1 MQTQVDHATRDED
14 DLRSGLEYWF
24 THHGVP
30 HFDGH
35 YTGGTPRAHVLICL
49 ATIVALE
56 VGVISSRELSP
67 RLFAFLLV
75 AVPLIVLFLEPMFSG
90 ARERAR
96 WRWLIPAALLLPGA
110 LLLPF
115 RHVDAGLLDPDPWID
130 FALLLGALV
139 ACIVA
144 AERVAVPRPSWHY
157 RGILVLLFAA
167 NVWCILDGGVVEPL
181 SHQFDRVL
189 EGAAPGL
196 TPIPPATPALLGVLA
211 ALFLILRTQTPED
224 DCGAEPQGYAAAM
237 VAPLIVLFGIEN
249 TYVARLHGGGWEVPI
264 AVLAML
270 FIVARGPRLSRALSQ
285 NLNGERIQLR
295 RPRGLEPS
303 SQRWFVLCAAG
314 ALLAYPVWVAV
325 SDVRDGEHTVGAPL
339 WAFAVTLLSNMAL
352 LAIGWAMLALGVHTI
367 VKWALPEIW
376 RRKWDLLGGVVKG
389 LPLLLVFS
397 VFLLQTAEVWQV
409 VVTMSDGELILMTAM
424 PFALAI
430 ALMVIM
436 TGMEVADASD
446 LKSWDDVSDAT
457 ESYLED
463 ADESFRSL
471 IDESVRNASRRRAEY
486 QLDKPCRGERLNAR
500 FVALVYQSAL
510 FVPIA
515 VASTL
520 AFLVI
525 GHLTVSAEVAGE
537 WIYGDTTSAA
547 TSAVLARDAAAAD
560 PWPKVAVLLGG
571 FSTLYLVAN
580 LFESRDEK
588 NNFFKVLR
596 TGLRTRFAVRAVYR
610 TLYPPDRE
618 PPPQLGPP
626 GPGRNP
632 VDGALSVPVALM
644 QSRSVRRA
652 VAPRRQIQKTPNG

>member
-1 MQTQVDHATRDED
+1 MQTLVNDTTHDQD
-14 DLRSGLEYWF
+14 DLRCGLEDWF

-56 VGVISSRELSP
+56 VGVTSSRELSP
-67 RLFAFLLV
+67 RLFGFLLV
-75 AVPLIVLFLEPMFSG
+75 AVPLIVLFLEPMFSS

-96 WRWLIPAALLLPGA
+96 WRWLILAALLLPGA

-157 RGILVLLFAA
+157 RGILVVLLAA

-181 SHQFDRVL
+181 SHRFD
-189 EGAAPGL
+189 
-196 TPIPPATPALLGVLA
+196 
-211 ALFLILRTQTPED
+211 ALFLLLRTQTPED
-224 DCGAEPQGYAAAM
+224 GCRAEPHGYAAAM
-237 VAPLIVLFGIEN
+237 VAPLIVLFRIEN

-264 AVLAML
+264 AVLAL
-270 FIVARGPRLSRALSQ
+270 LVIVALGPRLSRSLSQ
-285 NLNGERIQLR
+285 NPYGERIQLR
-295 RPRGLEPS
+295 RPRGLERS

-325 SDVRDGEHTVGAPL
+325 SDVRAGGHTLTEPFR
-339 WAFAVTLLSNMAL
+339 AFVVTALSNLAL
-352 LAIGWAMLALGVHTI
+352 LLIGWAMLALGVHTI

-376 RRKWDLLGGVVKG
+376 RRRWDLLGGVVKG

-397 VFLLQTAEVWQV
+397 VFLPQTAEVWQV
-409 VVTMSDGELILMTAM
+409 VVTMSDAELIVMTAM

-436 TGMEVADASD
+436 TGKEVADAAD
-446 LKSWDDVSDAT
+446 LKSWDAVSDAT
-457 ESYLED
+457 ESYLDD
-463 ADESFRSL
+463 ADEQFGSL
-471 IDESVRNASRRRAEY
+471 IDESLRQASRRRAEY
-486 QLDKPCRGERLNAR
+486 QPDEPCLGERLNAR
-500 FVALVYQSAL
+500 FVAFVYQAAL
-510 FVPIA
+510 FVPIV

-525 GHLTVSAEVAGE
+525 GHLTVSAELAGE
-537 WIYGDTTSAA
+537 WIYGDTTSGNECGAGPQRHCRQSVAQGGGAA
-547 TSAVLARDAAAAD
+547 RRVLGAVPGGEPVR
-560 PWPKVAVLLGG
+560 VAGRQEQLLQGPAHRNAEPLCGPRRLPHPVL
-571 FSTLYLVAN
+571 S
-580 LFESRDEK
+580 K
-588 NNFFKVLR
+588 LR
-596 TGLRTRFAVRAVYR
+596 TAPAARPRRSGT
-610 TLYPPDRE
+610 T
-618 PPPQLGPP
+618 PP
-626 GPGRNP
+626 G
-632 VDGALSVPVALM
+632 
-644 QSRSVRRA
+644 
-652 VAPRRQIQKTPNG
+652 